1 MDPMF
6 RQRRPSAQGDP
17 DWGRPTADQ
26 EYEAALSQGNAGGS
40 GSSGIIAAGESSPG
54 TLEQGTA
61 AVAPTAGAT
70 QPMPT
75 AHPFHSDR
83 VQAEVALARSRPH
96 TLDDDARRM
105 LDVSESA
112 LGDRNLSGRK
122 DEPDYGW
129 EAQPGLPRV
138 ARLEYT
144 EGPVTGQ
151 KDTGS
156 VTAGEGGTSRGSP
169 EPQSNPEDFG
179 SMRGRARE
187 MASTSADDGDRGVLS
202 SSERPTPDDQRE
214 LDGLGFDPVA
224 SGRDKGKGYR
234 YFLAAAYSVRAE
246 LSVPDLKENPEG
258 IEVALDGLG
267 QQDSDGLG
275 EKVKTRTLFL
285 GVPLRSKRGAE
296 VMAQVQALVNRLE
309 TAGFPIHKYFSDRAK
324 ELRSHAL
331 IGWLRHRGIHPEST
345 SGEDPAGNKAEVA
358 VQHLKQDARKLLRA
372 ADLPAGCWPLAVMHV
387 LGENWLDN
395 AVSLHESS
403 ARLCRALAQ
412 ELSTAHG
419 VCTDVGVLVGQ
430 LAIAENERDWYEG
443 LLWEEYLVGGS
454 SIVKS
459 LCRDVPLGSDEPA
472 CAAEVFLQTRTVS
485 IAEARKELALWI
497 PSALEEVTSLEQT
510 NQAVLRIVIAD
521 IEELIK
527 EGKRVVQVPG
537 KAVLTRK
544 AGIGKRRFRD
554 KSLRALTF
562 QCDGTWYALQQGV
575 SDDSLW
581 FIVKCETDKE
591 DTERWHGILIIYVDD
606 LLGFALSPIL
616 SALFDEIQKMW
627 KLSDPEWIGE
637 ASSTTFCGLEI
648 QALSGGG
655 YRISQYKYLNE
666 LFARYNIHSS
676 VSSPLNA
683 WSEPEIEHDAKLETI
698 REAQALTGALLWA
711 SSKTRPDI
719 AFVVSKL
726 GQYAV
731 KSPSVVI
738 KTGGRSCQAIF
749 ILWCGTLLCWES
761 SKQPFIT
768 LSSAECELVAVT
780 SGIVAAE
787 SVGAIIEELISSD
800 VVISTLCDNQATVRS
815 FAVGSLGWRNRHLRM
830 RAASGR
836 EKIDE
841 EESEDEERVRRAEE
855 EMRAKE
861 RYTGLTFIQRVR
873 LRKQLMQ
880 GDVIDVPSMQQRYGP
895 LPPWFSGIEDDES
908 GDVPSGSN
916 FQEFQ
921 VLGLRIL
928 RKIRSKLEMLNLD
941 SVKDLVFLMLGPS
954 QA

>member
-17 DWGRPTADQ
+17 EWGRPTADQ

-75 AHPFHSDR
+75 AHPFHSEH

-122 DEPDYGW
+122 DEPDYGSD
-129 EAQPGLPRV
+129 AQRGLPRV

-214 LDGLGFDPVA
+214 L
-224 SGRDKGKGYR
+224 
-234 YFLAAAYSVRAE
+234 VRAE

-275 EKVKTRTLFL
+275 EKVKTRSF
-285 GVPLRSKRGAE
+285 GA
-296 VMAQVQALVNRLE
+296 MHLS
-309 TAGFPIHKYFSDRAK
+309 AGFDIEGSTQSQLLGKIQRVVSQLSDDDAD
-324 ELRSHAL
+324 ELDTEILWEIDCPR
-331 IGWLRHRGIHPEST
+331 E
-345 SGEDPAGNKAEVA
+345 
-358 VQHLKQDARKLLRA
+358 
-372 ADLPAGCWPLAVMHV
+372 V
-387 LGENWLDN
+387 LGESWLDN

-430 LAIAENERDWYEG
+430 LVIAENERDWYEG

-544 AGIGKRRFRD
+544 AGIGTALCFAAYNGWAALSADIRFRD

-637 ASSTTFCGLEI
+637 ASSTTFCGLET

-738 KTGGRSCQAIF
+738 KTGRQVLHYLYGTADFAIEYRRPSGSWWLDSPVPRTLNTLELFTDASHAPEGGRSCQAIF

-836 EKIDE
+836 EKIDAGSLVVSYVPGQMQLADLE

-855 EMRAKE
+855 EMRAKVMLLMYLACSNGWGE
-861 RYTGLTFIQRVR
+861 
-873 LRKQLMQ
+873 QL
-880 GDVIDVPSMQQRYGP
+880 
-895 LPPWFSGIEDDES
+895 
-908 GDVPSGSN
+908 
-916 FQEFQ
+916 
-921 VLGLRIL
+921 
-928 RKIRSKLEMLNLD
+928 
-941 SVKDLVFLMLGPS
+941 
-954 QA
+954 